1 MKFLKILFV
10 FLLLLF
16 VDGGLRAQTVEKT
29 NTFTTNFQVRCEGI
43 IIDVLRGTVE
53 THFLTHYKNG
63 IVDWFKQDME
73 SVNLV
78 STRSGEHF
86 YMSYHQKQD
95 GPGWLEPIVI
105 VSIHYNCVG
114 DMGSHYIIEE
124 IIQSDFT
131 NIKPPQQPVNTYLK
145 LECKCL

>member
-29 NTFTTNFQVRCEGI
+29 NTLGT

-73 SVNLV
+73 SINLV
-78 STRSGEHF
+78 SIRSGEHF

-145 LECKCL
+145 LDCKCL